1 MDVLEHGG
9 PVSAFNLDRLL
20 YRKLNLRLQ
29 RFLLQVLRA
38 LVDGRDLGV
47 QVERG
52 VRRLVEALLLPT
64 ALWRSLQHH

>member
-52 VRRLVEALLLPT
+52 V
-64 ALWRSLQHH
+64 